1 MQSYATLI
9 RRFIYLTQDQDLTET
24 VRNEVSRTLIFEL
37 QVKGKQGD
45 IPIIGELAIHN
56 KLGKTVVEYVKYG
69 CPFLKGRSLASMG
82 FV

>member
-56 KLGKTVVEYVKYG
+56 KLGKTVVEYVISRG
-69 CPFLKGRSLASMG
+69 AHF
-82 FV
+82 